1 MKAEDY
7 KITISWNVE
16 DVLSLDDSLTTDQC
30 IEVLDLA
37 RDNHDANYGISWD
50 TLSSYIDEVKPEII
64 IQHLVDAKLI
74 TSKED
79 GAFILCKNLDNLA
92 FDDFRTLIPWR
103 LPKIMQNQ
111 STISDNEQYIK
122 LLQKYQ
128 TALAATLHV
137 PVSSLFDSN
146 CQ

>member
-64 IQHLVDAKLI
+64 VGFYE
-74 TSKED
+74 ED
-79 GAFILCKNLDNLA
+79 VNL
-92 FDDFRTLIPWR
+92 
-103 LPKIMQNQ
+103 NQ
-111 STISDNEQYIK
+111 QI
-122 LLQKYQ
+122 
-128 TALAATLHV
+128 
-137 PVSSLFDSN
+137 
-146 CQ
+146 

>member
-16 DVLSLDDSLTTDQC
+16 DVLGLDDSLTTDQC

-64 IQHLVDAKLI
+64 VGFYE
-74 TSKED
+74 ED
-79 GAFILCKNLDNLA
+79 K
-92 FDDFRTLIPWR
+92 
-103 LPKIMQNQ
+103 K
-111 STISDNEQYIK
+111 ST
-122 LLQKYQ
+122 
-128 TALAATLHV
+128 
-137 PVSSLFDSN
+137 
-146 CQ
+146 

>member
-64 IQHLVDAKLI
+64 VGFYE
-74 TSKED
+74 ED
-79 GAFILCKNLDNLA
+79 K
-92 FDDFRTLIPWR
+92 
-103 LPKIMQNQ
+103 K
-111 STISDNEQYIK
+111 ST
-122 LLQKYQ
+122 
-128 TALAATLHV
+128 
-137 PVSSLFDSN
+137 
-146 CQ
+146 

>member
-30 IEVLDLA
+30 IDVLDLA

-64 IQHLVDAKLI
+64 VGFYE
-74 TSKED
+74 ED
-79 GAFILCKNLDNLA
+79 VNL
-92 FDDFRTLIPWR
+92 
-103 LPKIMQNQ
+103 NQ
-111 STISDNEQYIK
+111 QI
-122 LLQKYQ
+122 
-128 TALAATLHV
+128 
-137 PVSSLFDSN
+137 
-146 CQ
+146 

>member
-64 IQHLVDAKLI
+64 VGFYE
-74 TSKED
+74 ED
-79 GAFILCKNLDNLA
+79 VNLKK
-92 FDDFRTLIPWR
+92 T
-103 LPKIMQNQ
+103 K
-111 STISDNEQYIK
+111 
-122 LLQKYQ
+122 
-128 TALAATLHV
+128 
-137 PVSSLFDSN
+137 
-146 CQ
+146 